1 MTAGQTLLQIKE
13 DDLSDEADAINSNIS
28 NAKDSVR
35 RAEETLANAEESL
48 EKAKKALEDY
58 HAVAPMS
65 GTVISCSLIPG
76 ETCES
81 GRAAITIADTSV
93 MLVDIQIDSMNI
105 MYIQTGM
112 ACDLT
117 MYGSEGE
124 QYFYGTVDTVSMEGK
139 NENGYSYFPA
149 TVLVDNP
156 DGMMKPGMP
165 VDYSMT
171 ASQSN
176 DCLLVPNQA
185 VKQSA
190 LGPCV
195 FVKAETPPENALN
208 PEELGLELPEGFHAV
223 PVTVGLSDQTSAE
236 IVEGVEEGQ
245 EVFVQYMT
253 NSGDSWNGGGMG
265 AVVAVG

>member
-1 MTAGQTLLQIKE
+1 
-13 DDLSDEADAINSNIS
+13 
-28 NAKDSVR
+28 
-35 RAEETLANAEESL
+35 
-48 EKAKKALEDY
+48 
-58 HAVAPMS
+58 
-65 GTVISCSLIPG
+65 
-76 ETCES
+76 
-81 GRAAITIADTSV
+81 
-93 MLVDIQIDSMNI
+93 
-105 MYIQTGM
+105 
-112 ACDLT
+112 
-117 MYGSEGE
+117 
-124 QYFYGTVDTVSMEGK
+124 
-139 NENGYSYFPA
+139 
-149 TVLVDNP
+149 
-156 DGMMKPGMP
+156 
-165 VDYSMT
+165 MT

-236 IVEGVEEGQ
+236 IVEGDEEGQ
-245 EVFVQYMT
+245 EVIDQYIT